1 MARSP
6 ANGEGSVAEQ
16 TTLIFPKKSELEELL
31 NTKRQSKKRSQSA
44 SGTYSKALASAI
56 EHGHVSRFA
65 FSHAAAFADL
75 DDEKLHV
82 EVFHFIDYLKKMGV
96 MKRAM
101 AQEEMFDEHKADT
114 GALDEAAGGKG
125 GRGGGRRKKSE
136 PAVGATEELPGN
148 VSRLGD
154 HARTVSEQAGGAA

>member
-1 MARSP
+1 LS
-6 ANGEGSVAEQ
+6 
-16 TTLIFPKKSELEELL
+16 
-31 NTKRQSKKRSQSA
+31 TKRQSKKRSQSA
-44 SGTYSKALASAI
+44 SGTYSKALASAV
-56 EHGHVSRFA
+56 EHSHVSRFA

-82 EVFHFIDYLKKMGV
+82 EVFHFIDYMKKLGV

-101 AQEEMFDEHKADT
+101 AQEEMFSEHKADL

-125 GRGGGRRKKSE
+125 RGGRRKKGE
-136 PAVGATEELPGN
+136 PEAGAGGEPLPGN

-154 HARTVSEQAGGAA
+154 HARTVAEQAGGAA